1 MSHYCQAGWGQKS
14 RLLTCCPLMVMGGC
28 CHHLVGIS
36 TPAPH
41 SLLWHPGVG
50 MIEVPV
56 TAWQGWNSKLSTW
69 PLLVR
74 GRARLQVY
82 FCSVWPKRVWWL
94 PISFLPGFAVPFL
107 VLWLERAGFPWIF
120 FFFLCASLCFWIAN
134 FLSIWFGTY
143 EIKIKP
149 KNVLL
154 WFPWVLRPPASL
166 PSFLHL
172 SESCVCFTCN
182 V

>member
-14 RLLTCCPLMVMGGC
+14 RLPTCCPLMVMGGC

-56 TAWQGWNSKLSTW
+56 TAWQGWNSRLSTW

-74 GRARLQVY
+74 GRAGLQAY

-120 FFFLCASLCFWIAN
+120 FFSPLCQFVFLDCQLPQYLVWDVWDKSKTQKRTTAISL
-134 FLSIWFGTY
+134 ST
-143 EIKIKP
+143 ETT
-149 KNVLL
+149 
-154 WFPWVLRPPASL
+154 S
-166 PSFLHL
+166 
-172 SESCVCFTCN
+172 
-182 V
+182 